1 MTLCCI
7 KFILFCTE
15 VLIGSGV
22 INSDLTANQN
32 DRYMKLR
39 YSVQVG
45 EFLCYK

>member
-1 MTLCCI
+1 M
-7 KFILFCTE
+7 E
-15 VLIGSGV
+15 ALIGSGV

-45 EFLCYK
+45 NSRVINDDL

>member
-1 MTLCCI
+1 MTLYSL
-7 KFILFCTE
+7 FILFCTE
-15 VLIGSGV
+15 ALIGSGV

-45 EFLCYK
+45 EFPCYK